1 MSLEWIA
8 LVCWEN
14 VRAID
19 CIANYNQ
26 IGSIFASANLAGET
40 GLCENVSCFV
50 VTRAHISQ
58 SHEKLP
64 YENNGLLELFAR
76 FTGWPVSRANKC
88 HLTTRL
94 FARLTGWP
102 VSHEVSRYFRLT
114 NQTLNFIVE
123 PFLPHAS
130 NTEYYICITSAR
142 DGDNILFTHEGGVDI
157 GDVDAKGLVL
167 NIPVTEPF
175 PSREK
180 IADTYSSM

>member
-1 MSLEWIA
+1 MKSANA
-8 LVCWEN
+8 L
-14 VRAID
+14 RRGRGAPMR
-19 CIANYNQ
+19 
-26 IGSIFASANLAGET
+26 SIFGKRLPASTGTLFKKKLRNGRSPVRLERAKTINDQRCEFGVDCPECAGDRRHCELQPDRKYFRISQSHRPAGET

-102 VSHEVSRYFRLT
+102 VNRANNLQQSRSNQRRSSHGSPAGR
-114 NQTLNFIVE
+114 
-123 PFLPHAS
+123 
-130 NTEYYICITSAR
+130 SAM
-142 DGDNILFTHEGGVDI
+142 
-157 GDVDAKGLVL
+157 K
-167 NIPVTEPF
+167 
-175 PSREK
+175 
-180 IADTYSSM
+180 